1 MDDQRQEHWEGVY
14 AGKALDDVSWFEP
27 TPETSLE
34 LTLSGGVPRSV
45 VDVGAGAS
53 ALVDGLL
60 DAGVEQVTL
69 LDLSASALAATRA
82 RLGDRAAA
90 VTAVCGDVLAWAPT
104 TAYDVWHDRAVFHFL
119 TEAGDR
125 DTYRDRVLSGLR
137 PGGLLVVGT
146 FATDGPEQC
155 SGLPTSRYDAEG
167 LVAAFGEG
175 FEVVETRRTE
185 HHTPW
190 GSVQPFTWVVLRA
203 VGIGGGV

>member
-1 MDDQRQEHWEGVY
+1 MVDLRQDHWEGVY
-14 AGKALDDVSWFEP
+14 AEKSLDDVSWFEA

-34 LTLSGGVPRSV
+34 LVLSGGVPHDV

-69 LDLSASALAATRA
+69 LDLSSSALAATRA

-90 VTAVCGDVLAWAPT
+90 ATTVCGDVLTWAPS

-119 TEAGDR
+119 TEAADR
-125 DTYRDRVLSGLR
+125 EAYRDRVFSALR

-146 FATDGPEQC
+146 FAADGPEQC
-155 SGLPTSRYDAEG
+155 SGLPTSRYDAAG
-167 LVAAFGEG
+167 LAAAFGDG
-175 FEVVETRRTE
+175 FELVHTRRTE

-190 GSVQPFTWVVLRA
+190 GTIQPFTWVVLRA
-203 VGIGGGV
+203 VGIGGDV

>member
-1 MDDQRQEHWEGVY
+1 MLDRRQEHWEGVY
-14 AGKALDDVSWFEP
+14 AEKALDDVSWFEA

-45 VDVGAGAS
+45 VDTGAGAS

-60 DAGVEQVTL
+60 DAGVGQVTL
-69 LDLSASALAATRA
+69 VDLSASALAATSS

-90 VTAVCGDVLAWAPT
+90 LTTVCGDVLTWAPS

-119 TEAGDR
+119 TEATDR
-125 DTYRDRVLSGLR
+125 EAYRDRVFSALR

-155 SGLPTSRYDAEG
+155 SGLPVSRYDVDG
-167 LVAAFGEG
+167 LAAVFGEG
-175 FEVVETRRTE
+175 FELVESRCTE

-190 GSVQPFTWVVLRA
+190 GTVQPFTWVALRA
-203 VGIGGGV
+203 VGIDGEV